1 MRTGGASVDVTSS
14 PVKEASKKQPGAPL
28 KIPVIDCQV
37 MISKFNQQIKE
48 NREMKRKRADRLH
61 RINEKKELIARVQRE
76 LHRKDSTEVLLE
88 EFEQSLH
95 KADHIDDSP
104 RENKP
109 EMLLQ
114 IEDCMDD
121 PYSRKQRIVSSDPVT
136 GQPSAA
142 YVNDGKVDMNIL
154 QMCSNIRTE

>member
-1 MRTGGASVDVTSS
+1 
-14 PVKEASKKQPGAPL
+14 
-28 KIPVIDCQV
+28 
-37 MISKFNQQIKE
+37 
-48 NREMKRKRADRLH
+48 MKRKRADRLH

-154 QMCSNIRTE
+154 QMCSNIRTEQNWVNPAQDLDLEDFAGDINAYTRAKIENGVRSLSQ